1 MSPFLMSIWW
11 PISIG
16 LLLNLAA
23 ALWAYRRGSVTRSGG
38 IAGVLVGAGIFAG
51 AGAFGW
57 GLLMLFFLGSTA
69 LGKMK
74 EARGLDLERMHEK
87 GDRRDAEQVLANAGI
102 GLITS
107 LLFGL
112 TLWPGFLLAASVS
125 FASANADT
133 WASEIGV
140 LSDRPPVSIRTGR
153 AVPHGASG
161 GVSLLGFAGSA
172 VGAAVIGIYFVIA
185 APIRDIL
192 PFGTFVSFLIIL
204 VGGLL
209 GSVIDSLLGATLQA
223 QYRDA
228 ETGGYTER
236 ASTGPG
242 EGTAPGDSRPE
253 GARANT
259 LIRGFTR
266 ITNDTV
272 NFLSCAGATAASL
285 VTAVSVM

>member
-1 MSPFLMSIWW
+1 MTPFLLSLWW
-11 PISIG
+11 RLAVG

-23 ALWAYRRGSVTRSGG
+23 AIWAYRRGSVTRGG
-38 IAGVLVGAGIFAG
+38 GTAGVLVGTGIFAG

-74 EARGLDLERMHEK
+74 EARGLDLERMHAK
-87 GDRRDAEQVLANAGI
+87 GDRRDGEQVLANAGI
-102 GLITS
+102 GLVTS
-107 LLFGL
+107 VLYGI
-112 TLWPGFLLAASVS
+112 TLWPGFLLAAGVS

-133 WASEIGV
+133 YASEIGV
-140 LSDRPPVSIRTGR
+140 LSDRPPISIRTGKP
-153 AVPHGASG
+153 VPHGASG
-161 GVSLLGFAGSA
+161 GVSLLGFGGSA

-185 APIRDIL
+185 APVRDIL
-192 PFGTFVSFLIIL
+192 PFGAFVSFLIIL

-209 GSVIDSLLGATLQA
+209 GSVLDSLLGATIQA

-228 ETGGYTER
+228 ETGRYTER
-236 ASTGPG
+236 AT
-242 EGTAPGDSRPE
+242 TAPPPGDSRPA
-253 GARANT
+253 GSRPNT

-272 NFLSCAGATAASL
+272 NLLSCAGATAASL
-285 VTAVSVM
+285 VTALSII